1 MLKYIHQKYQEE
13 EIVNHLDSMKTKYC
27 KIKEINFDKIIFLE
41 ATKLRLKYLDI
52 KSILSELENESE
64 IINLKTK
71 IIKLE
76 EEYHLEKYI
85 NSFLDVPGQ
94 FSILRK
100 SASLIL
106 NKIIKNNQEK
116 LNFIS
121 PSETIINSTLHLI
134 STIKKKLVKN
144 KKGKIV
150 NSIQDKLKTL
160 ETTLEKYKN
169 NKIKRKGKETI
180 NSLNIPIIKL
190 EEGEKLFLANNLE
203 NEKEERTFSKIS
215 VSDSSDQYLDFMINY
230 LFEIRD
236 KTSKTIHLNDK
247 ETLKFYSFSK
257 NEEQLPNKED
267 DLKGAIEKIKKI
279 VNIFPKYDEIT
290 YDELVDFLLGLKK
303 LILLKWKIKL
313 IISYLS
319 LI

>member
-1 MLKYIHQKYQEE
+1 M
-13 EIVNHLDSMKTKYC
+13 
-27 KIKEINFDKIIFLE
+27 
-41 ATKLRLKYLDI
+41 
-52 KSILSELENESE
+52 
-64 IINLKTK
+64 
-71 IIKLE
+71 
-76 EEYHLEKYI
+76 
-85 NSFLDVPGQ
+85 DVPGQ
-94 FSILRK
+94 FSVLRK

-121 PSETIINSTLHLI
+121 PSETIINSTLYLI

-180 NSLNIPIIKL
+180 DSLNIPIINL

-203 NEKEERTFSKIS
+203 KEKEERTFSKIS

-257 NEEQLPNKED
+257 SEEQLPNKED

-303 LILLKWKIKL
+303 IILLKWKIKL